1 MTFPKNYRPIDNP
14 LRGLSV
20 LEVTVLSALNST
32 KAKLITFLG
41 LVPPIFAVLF
51 AVFQP
56 MSASQIDRITQDDV
70 RQMFTQAFSIFYVI
84 LFGWM
89 TTLIIATS
97 LIADEKRD
105 RTFSYFLTRPLSR
118 TELLIWK
125 WVSLEIILAVIY
137 LIPVLSF
144 YAVMEG
150 GLGLNE
156 RDLARSI
163 EDIINNGEVAVH
175 AYYVLFII
183 TSAYG
188 AILLFIGILFDRPI
202 IVGGL
207 ILFGEFLFLRG
218 LMIALNLEWFS
229 LSAHAQNIME
239 EFLYFQGPPE
249 DFPFSVLESH
259 LVYLLVIIGSLIAS
273 ILAVRQMDFP

>member
-1 MTFPKNYRPIDNP
+1 MTFPKEYRQTANP

-20 LEVTVLSALNST
+20 LEVTVLSALKST
-32 KAKLITFLG
+32 KAKLITLLG
-41 LVPPIFAVLF
+41 LVPPVIVVAFAL
-51 AVFQP
+51 FQP
-56 MSASQIDRITQDDV
+56 MSASQIDTVTQDDI
-70 RQMFTQAFSIFYVI
+70 RQMFTQGFSVFYLI

-89 TTLIIATS
+89 TVLIMATS

-105 RTFSYFLTRPLSR
+105 RTLSYFLTRPISR
-118 TELLIWK
+118 TEFLIWK
-125 WVSLEIILAVIY
+125 WLSLEIILAMIY

-144 YAVMEG
+144 YVAMEG

-156 RDLARSI
+156 QDLARSV

-188 AILLFIGILFDRPI
+188 ALLLFIGLTIDRPI

-207 ILFGEFLFLRG
+207 FLFGEFLFLRG
-218 LMIALNLEWFS
+218 LMISLNLEWFS
-229 LSAHAQNIME
+229 LSAHAQNIFE

-249 DFPFSVLESH
+249 DFPFSVLES
-259 LVYLLVIIGSLIAS
+259 YLTYSLVIIGSLLAS
-273 ILAVRQMDFP
+273 IFVMRGMDFP

>member
-1 MTFPKNYRPIDNP
+1 MTLPKNYRPSANP

-32 KAKLITFLG
+32 KAKLITLLG

-51 AVFQP
+51 AIFQP

-70 RQMFTQAFSIFYVI
+70 RQMFTQTFAIFYVV

-89 TTLIIATS
+89 TTLIMATS

-105 RTFSYFLTRPLSR
+105 RTLSYFLTRPLSR

-125 WVSLEIILAVIY
+125 WISLEIILAMIY

-144 YAVMEG
+144 YVAMEG

-156 RDLARSI
+156 QDLARSV
-163 EDIINNGEVAVH
+163 EDIVNNGEVAVH

-188 AILLFIGILFDRPI
+188 AILMFIGILFDRPI
-202 IVGGL
+202 IVG
-207 ILFGEFLFLRG
+207 
-218 LMIALNLEWFS
+218 LMMALNLEWFS

-239 EFLYFQGPPE
+239 EFLYFQGRPE

-259 LVYLLVIIGSLIAS
+259 LVYLLVIMGSLIAS